1 MVSIYVKVVSNCLI
15 NILFLPAVRV
25 HQHQEKVNN
34 QSPFSFTQV
43 QAKVHA
49 ELDRV
54 CGNASEV
61 SAAMRPY
68 LPYTEATL
76 FEIWRCGPVGPIAAV
91 RSPNTDC
98 KVGKHIIPA
107 GSLVFPNLYSMTQDS
122 KLWGNDVSEFRP
134 ERFLDETGT
143 SVKNNWWDF
152 TFGTGIFRHFNF

>member
-1 MVSIYVKVVSNCLI
+1 
-15 NILFLPAVRV
+15 
-25 HQHQEKVNN
+25 
-34 QSPFSFTQV
+34 
-43 QAKVHA
+43 
-49 ELDRV
+49 
-54 CGNASEV
+54 
-61 SAAMRPY
+61 MRPD

-122 KLWGNDVSEFRP
+122 KLWGNDVSEFKP

-143 SVKNNWWDF
+143 SVKNDWWDF
-152 TFGTGIFRHFNF
+152 TFGTGKYF